1 MDTDIDQVYIHVC
14 GSFGQGVLGMK
25 KSSSINL
32 LNLTI
37 KDLSELI
44 SAREISPVDLIESM
58 LERIAKLNPMLNA
71 FITVL
76 EDSARQDAKNADL
89 LIKEGKYRGPLHG
102 IPVSLKDLIYVKGA
116 RSTSG
121 SKILSNFVPQY
132 DSTVVKKLKEAGAII
147 IGMNNTH
154 EFACGI
160 TNINPHYGSSKN
172 PWDIHRMSGGSS
184 GGSAVAVSTGMTP
197 VSIGTDTSGSIRVP
211 SSLCGLFGL
220 KPTYGRVSKYGVQEL
235 APSIDHIGPIA
246 KCAWDIAAVL
256 QTIAGYDKLDSS
268 TADVPV
274 PNYTEILSE
283 KKHRDKKGTNK
294 FKVGIPIEFFFDT
307 IDSKV
312 MNVFEKF
319 VDRLKDCQV
328 STAPVH
334 VELTDKIFDSWRAIR
349 LGESAAVHEQWIKTR
364 RGDYGG
370 NVIVMLEK
378 GMEITA
384 VEYIKAHK
392 MRREIRTAFLNAMK
406 GYDALLVPTTII
418 PAPLL
423 DQNTV
428 DINGDSIEVY
438 QALSRLTTV
447 FDITGLPVLNV
458 PAGFVEVEKNKLPIG
473 VQLVGKPF
481 DEETLLRISHVFD
494 EYYRVSEEMIP
505 PLNT

>member
-1 MDTDIDQVYIHVC
+1 
-14 GSFGQGVLGMK
+14 
-25 KSSSINL
+25 
-32 LNLTI
+32 
-37 KDLSELI
+37 
-44 SAREISPVDLIESM
+44 
-58 LERIAKLNPMLNA
+58 MLNA

-76 EDSARQDAKNADL
+76 EDSARQDAKNADS

-132 DSTVVKKLKEAGAII
+132 DSTVVKRLKEAGAII
-147 IGMNNTH
+147 VGMNNTH

-172 PWDIHRMSGGSS
+172 PWDINRMSGGSS
-184 GGSAVAVSTGMTP
+184 GGSAVAVSAGMTP

-246 KCAWDIAAVL
+246 RSAWDIAPVL

-268 TADVPV
+268 TVDIPV
-274 PNYTEILSE
+274 PNFTKILSGE
-283 KKHRDKKGTNK
+283 KPSEDKESNK
-294 FKVGIPIEFFFDT
+294 FKVGIPVEFFFDV

-312 MNVFEKF
+312 MRVFEKF
-319 VDRLKDCQV
+319 VDRLQSCEV
-328 STAPVH
+328 STFPVH
-334 VELTDKIFDSWRAIR
+334 VEQTDKIFDSWRAIR

-364 RGDYGG
+364 RGDYGE

-384 VEYIKAHK
+384 VEYINAHK
-392 MRREIRTAFLNAMK
+392 MRKEIRTAFLDAMK
-406 GYDALLVPTTII
+406 DYDALLVPTTII
-418 PAPLL
+418 PAPML
-423 DQNTV
+423 DQSTV
-428 DINGDSIEVY
+428 NINGDTIEVY

-447 FDITGLPVLNV
+447 FDIIELPSMNV
-458 PAGFVEVEKNKLPIG
+458 PAGFVEEEKSKLPIG

-481 DEETLLRISHVFD
+481 DEATLLRIAHAYD
-494 EYYRVSEEMIP
+494 EYYHVFEEMTP
-505 PLNT
+505 PTIKQLQ

>member
-1 MDTDIDQVYIHVC
+1 M
-14 GSFGQGVLGMK
+14 
-25 KSSSINL
+25 
-32 LNLTI
+32 
-37 KDLSELI
+37 
-44 SAREISPVDLIESM
+44 DLIEAT
-58 LERIAKLNPMLNA
+58 LERIARLNPVLNA

-76 EDSARQDAKNADL
+76 EDSARQDAKNADA

-132 DSTVVKKLKEAGAII
+132 DSTVVKRLKEAGAII
-147 IGMNNTH
+147 VGMNNTH

-172 PWDIHRMSGGSS
+172 PWDINRMSGGSS
-184 GGSAVAVSTGMTP
+184 GGSAVAVSAGMTP

-246 KCAWDIAAVL
+246 RSAWDIAAVL

-268 TADVPV
+268 TVDIPV
-274 PNYTEILSE
+274 PNFTKILSGE
-283 KKHRDKKGTNK
+283 KPSEDKESNK
-294 FKVGIPIEFFFDT
+294 FKVGIPVEFFFDV

-312 MNVFEKF
+312 MRVFEKF
-319 VDRLKDCQV
+319 VDRLQSCEV
-328 STAPVH
+328 STFPVH
-334 VELTDKIFDSWRAIR
+334 VEQTDKIFDSWRAIR

-364 RGDYGG
+364 RGDYGD

-384 VEYIKAHK
+384 VEYINAHK
-392 MRREIRTAFLNAMK
+392 MRKEIRTAFLDAMK
-406 GYDALLVPTTII
+406 EYDALLVPTTII
-418 PAPLL
+418 PAPML
-423 DQNTV
+423 DQSTV
-428 DINGDSIEVY
+428 NIDGDAIEVY

-447 FDITGLPVLNV
+447 FDIIELPSMNV
-458 PAGFVEVEKNKLPIG
+458 PAGFVEEEKSKLPIG

-481 DEETLLRISHVFD
+481 DEATLLRIAHAYD
-494 EYYRVSEEMIP
+494 EYYHVFEEMTP
-505 PLNT
+505 PTIKQLQ

>member
-1 MDTDIDQVYIHVC
+1 MVTDIDQVYIHVC

-44 SAREISPVDLIESM
+44 STRKISPVDLIESI

-132 DSTVVKKLKEAGAII
+132 DSTVVKKLREAGAII

-184 GGSAVAVSTGMTP
+184 GGSAVAVSAGMTP
-197 VSIGTDTSGSIRVP
+197 ASIGTDTSGSIRVP

-246 KCAWDIAAVL
+246 RSAWDIAAVL
-256 QTIAGYDKLDSS
+256 QTISGYDILDESTLDLPVPDYLHDISETLEKAREFRLGVPKQYFFDLIDSS
-268 TADVPV
+268 VMEVIEDCLDEMHGCGITTVPV
-274 PNYTEILSE
+274 TLNETHKIYEAW
-283 KKHRDKKGTNK
+283 KG
-294 FKVGIPIEFFFDT
+294 
-307 IDSKV
+307 
-312 MNVFEKF
+312 
-319 VDRLKDCQV
+319 L
-328 STAPVH
+328 
-334 VELTDKIFDSWRAIR
+334 R
-349 LGESAAVHEQWIKTR
+349 LGESAAVH
-364 RGDYGG
+364 
-370 NVIVMLEK
+370 
-378 GMEITA
+378 
-384 VEYIKAHK
+384 
-392 MRREIRTAFLNAMK
+392 
-406 GYDALLVPTTII
+406 
-418 PAPLL
+418 
-423 DQNTV
+423 
-428 DINGDSIEVY
+428 
-438 QALSRLTTV
+438 
-447 FDITGLPVLNV
+447 
-458 PAGFVEVEKNKLPIG
+458 
-473 VQLVGKPF
+473 
-481 DEETLLRISHVFD
+481 
-494 EYYRVSEEMIP
+494 
-505 PLNT
+505 

>member
-1 MDTDIDQVYIHVC
+1 M
-14 GSFGQGVLGMK
+14 
-25 KSSSINL
+25 KSSSFNI

-37 KDLSELI
+37 KDLSKLI
-44 SAREISPVDLIESM
+44 STREISPVDLIEAT
-58 LERIAKLNPMLNA
+58 LERIARLNPALNA

-132 DSTVVKKLKEAGAII
+132 DSTVVKRLKEAGAII

-172 PWDIHRMSGGSS
+172 PWDINRMSGGSS
-184 GGSAVAVSTGMTP
+184 GGSAVAVSSGMTP

-235 APSIDHIGPIA
+235 APSIDHVGPIA
-246 KCAWDIAAVL
+246 RGAWDIAVVL

-268 TADVPV
+268 TVNIPV
-274 PNYTEILSE
+274 PDYINTISE
-283 KKHRDKKGTNK
+283 KKHKRDGGSNK
-294 FKVGIPIEFFFDT
+294 FQVGIPVEFFFEI

-312 MNVFEKF
+312 MNIFEKF
-319 VDRLKDCQV
+319 VSKLHGCGISTDR
-328 STAPVH
+328 VH
-334 VELTDKIFDSWRAIR
+334 VQQTDKMIDSWRAIR
-349 LGESAAVHEQWIKTR
+349 LGESAAVHREWIETR
-364 RGDYGG
+364 RKDYGD
-370 NVIVMLEK
+370 NVIGMLEK

-384 VEYIKAHK
+384 VEYINAHK
-392 MRREIRTAFLNAMK
+392 MRKEIRTAFVRAMTD
-406 GYDALLVPTTII
+406 YDALLVPTTII
-418 PAPLL
+418 PAPML
-423 DQNTV
+423 DQTAV
-428 DINGDSIEVY
+428 DINEKYNIEVY

-447 FDITGLPVLNV
+447 FDITGLPAMNV
-458 PAGFVEVEKNKLPIG
+458 PAGFIEEEKKNKLPIG

-481 DEETLLRISHVFD
+481 DEETLLKISNIYD
-494 EYYRVSEEMIP
+494 EHYRVHEDMIP
-505 PLNT
+505 PEII